1 MKAIAIY
8 SEIIL
13 LDEKIYKNILI
24 CDISY
29 KLLWFSKRLRI
40 WFEKINGFI
49 KIYDGIRY
57 LKLLVHISN
66 DDVCDKRLYCT

>member
-66 DDVCDKRLYCT
+66 DDVCEKRLYCT